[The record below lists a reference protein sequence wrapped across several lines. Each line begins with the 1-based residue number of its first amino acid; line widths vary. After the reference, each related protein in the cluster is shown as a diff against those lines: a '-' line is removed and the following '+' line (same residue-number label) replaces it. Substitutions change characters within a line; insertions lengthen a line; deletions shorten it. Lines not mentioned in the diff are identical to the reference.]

1 VSAAVALITGAAG
14 GIGRAIALELS
25 REGFELVLFD
35 RVKCPSISRAIGVI
49 GDVSNE
55 SDVLGLFETIERL
68 DVTVNCAG
76 IQPIR
81 PLVETSLEELNAVI
95 GVNLIGTF
103 LVGRESARIM
113 KRRKSGRII
122 NIASELAYSGRA
134 NFSAYCAT
142 KGAILSL
149 TRSWAREL
157 APDILVNAVAP
168 GPVDTPMITEEQRPF
183 ETEGVP
189 LGRFASPEEDAGT
202 VAFLAGPKGTYYTGQ
217 CLSPCGGS
225 VMF

>member
-1 VSAAVALITGAAG
+1 MSRRVALITGAAG
-14 GIGRAIALELS
+14 GIGGAIAVELAK
-25 REGFELVLFD
+25 EGFELVPFD
-35 RVKCPSISRAIGVI
+35 LKSCDSKSVT
-49 GDVSNE
+49 GDVSRE
-55 SDVLGLFETIERL
+55 ADVLRLFAGIERL

-76 IQPIR
+76 IQPIN
-81 PLVETSLEELNAVI
+81 PLVETSLEELQRVI
-95 GVNLIGTF
+95 AVNLIGTF
-103 LVGRESARIM
+103 LVGRESAKIM
-113 KRRKSGRII
+113 RRQKSGRII

-168 GPVDTPMITEEQRPF
+168 GPVDTPMITPEQRPH
-183 ETEGVP
+183 ETESVP
-189 LGRFASPEEDAGT
+189 LGRIGRPEEIAAT
-202 VAFLAGPKGTYYTGQ
+202 VAFLAGPKATYFTGQ
-217 CLSPCGGS
+217 CLSPNGGA